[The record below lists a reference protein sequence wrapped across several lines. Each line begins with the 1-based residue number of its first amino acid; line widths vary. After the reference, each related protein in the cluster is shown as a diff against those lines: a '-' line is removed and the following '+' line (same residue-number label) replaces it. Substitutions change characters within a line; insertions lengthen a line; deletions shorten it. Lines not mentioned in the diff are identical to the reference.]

1 MVDVGEGNGIDPKTV
16 VYYHAL
22 LRFDISLYIAFLYFV
37 VRDVIG
43 SHLLAS
49 SANAKIGGVGTT
61 VEIDESMFGKGGLKI
76 LTSIFVQGRENTIKE
91 NTTATG
97 GSGF

>member
-1 MVDVGEGNGIDPKTV
+1 MVDVGEGNGINEKTV

-22 LRFDISLYIAFLYFV
+22 LRFVSLYILLFYILL

-49 SANAKIGGVGTT
+49 SANVKIGGVGTT
-61 VEIDESMFGKGGLKI
+61 VEIDESMFGKDG
-76 LTSIFVQGRENTIKE
+76 
-91 NTTATG
+91 
-97 GSGF
+97 